1 MIFRSMTELIGATP
15 LVELCRYREQ
25 EQLGARILAKLESFN
40 PAGSAKDRI
49 ALRMIEDAEQT
60 GRLQP
65 GATIIEPTSG
75 NTGIGL
81 AAVAAARGSKA
92 IFIMPETMSV
102 ERRKLLAVYGAQI
115 VLTPGREGM
124 QGAVD
129 KAAALAQEI
138 PGVLVL
144 GQFVNPANPEA
155 HYRTTGPEIWRDSN
169 GIVDIL
175 VAGIGTGGTLSG
187 AGRYLKEQNAD
198 VRVVGVEPAAS
209 PLLTEGRAGPHA
221 LQGIGANFIPD
232 TLDRSIYDEVL
243 PVPDEAAFSTAKA
256 LARCEGLLAGI
267 SSGAALWAAAVLAR
281 RPENEGKT
289 VVAVLTDTG
298 ERYLSTR
305 LFEEG

>member
-81 AAVAAARGSKA
+81 AAVAAARGIKA

-138 PGVLVL
+138 PGALVL
-144 GQFVNPANPEA
+144 GQFVEPGKPGSALP
-155 HYRTTGPEIWRDSN
+155 HHR
-169 GIVDIL
+169 
-175 VAGIGTGGTLSG
+175 SG
-187 AGRYLKEQNAD
+187 D
-198 VRVVGVEPAAS
+198 
-209 PLLTEGRAGPHA
+209 
-221 LQGIGANFIPD
+221 
-232 TLDRSIYDEVL
+232 
-243 PVPDEAAFSTAKA
+243 
-256 LARCEGLLAGI
+256 LAG
-267 SSGAALWAAAVLAR
+267 
-281 RPENEGKT
+281 
-289 VVAVLTDTG
+289 
-298 ERYLSTR
+298 
-305 LFEEG
+305 

>member
-81 AAVAAARGSKA
+81 AAVAAARGYKA

-115 VLTPGREGM
+115 VLTPGKEGM

-138 PGVLVL
+138 PGALVL

-169 GIVDIL
+169 GTVDIL

-232 TLDRSIYDEVL
+232 TLDRSIYDEVR

-267 SSGAALWAAAVLAR
+267 SSGAALWAAAALAR

>member
-1 MIFRSMTELIGATP
+1 MTELIGATP

-81 AAVAAARGSKA
+81 AAVAAARGYKA

-115 VLTPGREGM
+115 VLTPGKEGM

-138 PGVLVL
+138 PGALVL

-169 GIVDIL
+169 GTVDIL

-267 SSGAALWAAAVLAR
+267 SSSAALWAAAALAR

>member
-1 MIFRSMTELIGATP
+1 MIVRSMTELIGATP

-81 AAVAAARGSKA
+81 AAVAAARGYKA

-138 PGVLVL
+138 PGALVL

>member
-81 AAVAAARGSKA
+81 AAVAAARGYKA

-115 VLTPGREGM
+115 VLTPGKEGM

-138 PGVLVL
+138 PGALVL

-169 GIVDIL
+169 GTVDIL

-267 SSGAALWAAAVLAR
+267 SSGAALWAAAALAR
-281 RPENEGKT
+281 RPENEGNT

>member
-81 AAVAAARGSKA
+81 AAVAAARGYKA

-138 PGVLVL
+138 PGALVL

-267 SSGAALWAAAVLAR
+267 SSGAALWAAAALAR

>member
-81 AAVAAARGSKA
+81 AAVAAARGYKA

-138 PGVLVL
+138 PGALVL

-169 GIVDIL
+169 GTVDIL

-243 PVPDEAAFSTAKA
+243 PVRDEAALSTAKA

>member
-1 MIFRSMTELIGATP
+1 M
-15 LVELCRYREQ
+15 
-25 EQLGARILAKLESFN
+25 
-40 PAGSAKDRI
+40 
-49 ALRMIEDAEQT
+49 
-60 GRLQP
+60 
-65 GATIIEPTSG
+65 
-75 NTGIGL
+75 
-81 AAVAAARGSKA
+81 
-92 IFIMPETMSV
+92 
-102 ERRKLLAVYGAQI
+102 
-115 VLTPGREGM
+115 
-124 QGAVD
+124 
-129 KAAALAQEI
+129 
-138 PGVLVL
+138 
-144 GQFVNPANPEA
+144 
-155 HYRTTGPEIWRDSN
+155 
-169 GIVDIL
+169 
-175 VAGIGTGGTLSG
+175 AGIGTGGTLSG

>member
-1 MIFRSMTELIGATP
+1 M
-15 LVELCRYREQ
+15 
-25 EQLGARILAKLESFN
+25 
-40 PAGSAKDRI
+40 
-49 ALRMIEDAEQT
+49 
-60 GRLQP
+60 
-65 GATIIEPTSG
+65 
-75 NTGIGL
+75 
-81 AAVAAARGSKA
+81 
-92 IFIMPETMSV
+92 
-102 ERRKLLAVYGAQI
+102 
-115 VLTPGREGM
+115 
-124 QGAVD
+124 D

-138 PGVLVL
+138 PGALVL

-267 SSGAALWAAAVLAR
+267 SSGAGAMGGCGAGPAAGKR
-281 RPENEGKT
+281 GKT

-298 ERYLSTR
+298 ERYLHQA
-305 LFEEG
+305 FEEG

>member
-81 AAVAAARGSKA
+81 AAVAAARGYKA

-115 VLTPGREGM
+115 VLTPGKEGM

-138 PGVLVL
+138 PGALVL

-169 GIVDIL
+169 GTVDIL
-175 VAGIGTGGTLSG
+175 VAGSGTGGTLSG

-267 SSGAALWAAAVLAR
+267 SSGAALWAAAALAR

>member
-81 AAVAAARGSKA
+81 AAVAAARGYKA

-115 VLTPGREGM
+115 VLTPGKEGM

-138 PGVLVL
+138 PGALVL

-169 GIVDIL
+169 GTVDIL

-256 LARCEGLLAGI
+256 LARCEGWLAGI
-267 SSGAALWAAAVLAR
+267 SSGTALWAAAALAR

>member
-1 MIFRSMTELIGATP
+1 MIFRNMTELIGATP

-81 AAVAAARGSKA
+81 AAVAAARGYKA

-115 VLTPGREGM
+115 VLTPGKEGM

-138 PGVLVL
+138 PGALVL

-169 GIVDIL
+169 GTVDIL

-267 SSGAALWAAAVLAR
+267 SSGAALWAAAALAR

>member
-81 AAVAAARGSKA
+81 AAVAAARGYKA

-138 PGVLVL
+138 PGALVL

-187 AGRYLKEQNAD
+187 AGRYLKEHNAD

-267 SSGAALWAAAVLAR
+267 SSGSALWAAAVLAR

>member
-81 AAVAAARGSKA
+81 AAVAAARGYKA

-115 VLTPGREGM
+115 VLTPGKEGM

-138 PGVLVL
+138 PGALVL

-169 GIVDIL
+169 GTVDIL
-175 VAGIGTGGTLSG
+175 VAGIGTLGTLSG

-267 SSGAALWAAAVLAR
+267 SSGAALWAAAALAR

>member
-1 MIFRSMTELIGATP
+1 MTELIGATP

-60 GRLQP
+60 GRLPP

-81 AAVAAARGSKA
+81 AAVAAARGYKA

-138 PGVLVL
+138 PGALVL

>member
-81 AAVAAARGSKA
+81 AAVAAARGYKA

-115 VLTPGREGM
+115 VLTPGKEGM

-138 PGVLVL
+138 PGALVL

-169 GIVDIL
+169 GTVDIL

-243 PVPDEAAFSTAKA
+243 PVSDEAAFSTAKA

-267 SSGAALWAAAVLAR
+267 SSGAALWAAAALAR

>member
-81 AAVAAARGSKA
+81 AAVAAARGYKA

-138 PGVLVL
+138 PGALVL

-187 AGRYLKEQNAD
+187 AGRYLKEQNPEIRIVA
-198 VRVVGVEPAAS
+198 VEPADS
-209 PLLTEGRAGPHA
+209 PVLSGGKPGPHKI
-221 LQGIGANFIPD
+221 QGIGAGFVPEVLD
-232 TLDRSIYDEVL
+232 TGVYDEIIPVKSEDAFAAGRQVGRREGVL
-243 PVPDEAAFSTAKA
+243 V
-256 LARCEGLLAGI
+256 GI
-267 SSGAALWAAAVLAR
+267 SSGAALWAAVELAK
-281 RPENEGKT
+281 RPENRGKT
-289 VVAVLTDTG
+289 IVTLLPDTG
-298 ERYLSTR
+298 DRYLSTP
-305 LFEEG
+305 LFSD

>member
-81 AAVAAARGSKA
+81 AAVAAARGYKA

-138 PGVLVL
+138 PGALVL
-144 GQFVNPANPEA
+144 GQFVNAFRCGAVFEGA
-155 HYRTTGPEIWRDSN
+155 KRGRTR
-169 GIVDIL
+169 
-175 VAGIGTGGTLSG
+175 GGRG
-187 AGRYLKEQNAD
+187 ASCI
-198 VRVVGVEPAAS
+198 PAADGGACRS
-209 PLLTEGRAGPHA
+209 PCAAG
-221 LQGIGANFIPD
+221 
-232 TLDRSIYDEVL
+232 Y
-243 PVPDEAAFSTAKA
+243 
-256 LARCEGLLAGI
+256 
-267 SSGAALWAAAVLAR
+267 W
-281 RPENEGKT
+281 GKFYSRH
-289 VVAVLTDTG
+289 TG
-298 ERYLSTR
+298 SQHL
-305 LFEEG
+305 

>member
-81 AAVAAARGSKA
+81 AAVAAARGYKA

-138 PGVLVL
+138 PGALVL

-198 VRVVGVEPAAS
+198 VRVVGVEPAAC

>member
-81 AAVAAARGSKA
+81 AAVAAARGYKA

-115 VLTPGREGM
+115 VLTPGKEGM

-138 PGVLVL
+138 PGALVL

-169 GIVDIL
+169 GTVDIL

-243 PVPDEAAFSTAKA
+243 QCRTRRPFPRPRHWPGVRACWRAF
-256 LARCEGLLAGI
+256 LP
-267 SSGAALWAAAVLAR
+267 AR
-281 RPENEGKT
+281 RYGRLRRWPGGRKT
-289 VVAVLTDTG
+289 REKPLW
-298 ERYLSTR
+298 RC
-305 LFEEG
+305 

>member
-81 AAVAAARGSKA
+81 AAVAAARGYKA

-115 VLTPGREGM
+115 VLTPGKEGM

-138 PGVLVL
+138 PGALVL

-169 GIVDIL
+169 GTVDIL
-175 VAGIGTGGTLSG
+175 VAGIGTGGPLSG

-267 SSGAALWAAAVLAR
+267 SSGAALWAAAALAR

>member
-81 AAVAAARGSKA
+81 AAVAAARGYKA

-115 VLTPGREGM
+115 VLTPGKEGM

-138 PGVLVL
+138 PGALVL

-169 GIVDIL
+169 GTVDIL

-256 LARCEGLLAGI
+256 LARSEGLLAGI
-267 SSGAALWAAAVLAR
+267 SSGAALWAAAALAR

>member
-81 AAVAAARGSKA
+81 AAVAAARGYKA

-138 PGVLVL
+138 PGALVL

-281 RPENEGKT
+281 RTENEGKT

>member
-81 AAVAAARGSKA
+81 AAVAAARGYKA

-138 PGVLVL
+138 PGTLVL

-155 HYRTTGPEIWRDSN
+155 HYRTTGPEIWRDSK
-169 GIVDIL
+169 GTVDIL

>member
-49 ALRMIEDAEQT
+49 ALRMSEDAEQT

-81 AAVAAARGSKA
+81 AAVAAARGYKA

-115 VLTPGREGM
+115 VLTPGKEGM

-138 PGVLVL
+138 PGALVL

-169 GIVDIL
+169 GTVDIL

-267 SSGAALWAAAVLAR
+267 SSGAALWAAAALAR

>member
-1 MIFRSMTELIGATP
+1 MIFRSITELIFATP

-81 AAVAAARGSKA
+81 AAVAAARGYKA

-115 VLTPGREGM
+115 VLTPGKEGM

-138 PGVLVL
+138 PGALVL

-169 GIVDIL
+169 GTVDIL

-267 SSGAALWAAAVLAR
+267 SSGAALWAAAALAR

>member
-81 AAVAAARGSKA
+81 AAVAAARGYKA

-138 PGVLVL
+138 PGALVL

-267 SSGAALWAAAVLAR
+267 SSGAALWASAVLAR

>member
-81 AAVAAARGSKA
+81 AAVAAARGYKA

-138 PGVLVL
+138 PGALVL

>member
-81 AAVAAARGSKA
+81 AAVAAARGYKA

-115 VLTPGREGM
+115 VLTPGKEGM

-138 PGVLVL
+138 PGALVL

-169 GIVDIL
+169 GTVDIL

-209 PLLTEGRAGPHA
+209 PLRTEGRAGPHA

-267 SSGAALWAAAVLAR
+267 SSGAALWAAAALAR

>member
-81 AAVAAARGSKA
+81 AAVAAARGYKA

-115 VLTPGREGM
+115 VLTPGKEGM

-138 PGVLVL
+138 PGALVL

-169 GIVDIL
+169 GTVDIL

-267 SSGAALWAAAVLAR
+267 SSGAALWAAAALAR

>member
-81 AAVAAARGSKA
+81 AAVAAARGYKA

-138 PGVLVL
+138 PGALVL

-155 HYRTTGPEIWRDSN
+155 HYRTTGPEIWRDSK
-169 GIVDIL
+169 GTVDIL
-175 VAGIGTGGTLSG
+175 VAGIVTGGTLSG

>member
-81 AAVAAARGSKA
+81 AAVAAARGYKA

-124 QGAVD
+124 QGAMD

-138 PGVLVL
+138 PGALVL

>member
-81 AAVAAARGSKA
+81 AAVAEARGYKA

-115 VLTPGREGM
+115 VLTPGKEGM

-138 PGVLVL
+138 PGALVL

-169 GIVDIL
+169 GTVDIL

-267 SSGAALWAAAVLAR
+267 SSGAALWAAAALAR

>member
-81 AAVAAARGSKA
+81 AAVAAARGYKA

-115 VLTPGREGM
+115 VLTPGKEGM

-138 PGVLVL
+138 PGALVL

-169 GIVDIL
+169 GTVDIL

-243 PVPDEAAFSTAKA
+243 PVPDEAAFSPAKA

-267 SSGAALWAAAVLAR
+267 SSGAALWAAAALAR

>member
-81 AAVAAARGSKA
+81 AAVAAARGYKA

-138 PGVLVL
+138 PGALVL

-155 HYRTTGPEIWRDSN
+155 HYRTTGPEIWRDSK
-169 GIVDIL
+169 GTVDIL

>member
-81 AAVAAARGSKA
+81 AAVAAARGYKA

-115 VLTPGREGM
+115 VLTPGKEGM

-138 PGVLVL
+138 PGALVL

-155 HYRTTGPEIWRDSN
+155 HYRTT
-169 GIVDIL
+169 
-175 VAGIGTGGTLSG
+175 G

-267 SSGAALWAAAVLAR
+267 SSGAALWAAAALAR

>member
-81 AAVAAARGSKA
+81 AAVAAARGYKA

-115 VLTPGREGM
+115 VLTPGKEGM
-124 QGAVD
+124 QGAGD

-138 PGVLVL
+138 PGALVL

-169 GIVDIL
+169 GTVDIL

-267 SSGAALWAAAVLAR
+267 SSGAALWAAAALAR